1 MKKFFRNPGIR
12 ELGRVILAVA
22 FALILGYIITLLVS
36 KKPVEAYNAFLFGPL
51 SRTNRIG
58 FWIVESTTLT
68 LLGLATVLVFR
79 AELFA
84 LGMEGQMVLGALVAG
99 CISLFTPFPL
109 AVRITLGLLAAAVV
123 GFLWGVIP
131 GLLKAHLN
139 ANELVSTLMLNT
151 IALKI
156 YEWLLTFYIKPPN
169 AGFTASATFPPE
181 GSLPPFLPTGISVS
195 MDKMLDQTKITIMLW
210 LAIIAVFV
218 VYFIMFRTPFGYEL
232 RMIGINLKFARYG
245 GVDIKKVIVLSMAI
259 SGLFAGLAGAHL
271 AMGVNDKL
279 ILNITFGLGFEGV
292 VVALLARNNPLLVP
306 FAALAYG
313 YLRSGADIMERSS
326 DVSREMV
333 LVIEAVIILLVTAER
348 LLPVVQRR
356 IAAHRASVEATAE
369 GGPNA

>member
-1 MKKFFRNPGIR
+1 MKKLFSNPAVR
-12 ELGRVILAVA
+12 ELGRVILAIA
-22 FALILGYIITLLVS
+22 FALALGYVITLMVS
-36 KKPVEAYNAFLFGPL
+36 KKPVDAYNAFLFGPL

-68 LLGLATVLVFR
+68 LLGLSTVLVFR
-79 AELFA
+79 AQLFA

-109 AVRITLGLLAAAVV
+109 PVRIGLGLLAAAVV

-181 GSLPPFLPTGISVS
+181 GSLPPFLPTGISPVL
-195 MDKMLDQTKITIMLW
+195 DKMLDQTKITMMLW
-210 LAIIAVFV
+210 VAIIAVFV

-245 GVDIKKVIVLSMAI
+245 GVLSMAI

-279 ILNITFGLGFEGV
+279 ILSITFGLGFEGV

-356 IAAHRASVEATAE
+356 IAAHRANVGATAE